1 MASLDS
7 LPSRYPNWGTL
18 NGLGIQQSWDVLVQ
32 AGHLQHLF
40 SLKLG
45 SYKALTVEFFTTLTV
60 ESSGRNIKS
69 MSFRLVNE
77 EHTISV
83 EEFNELFQLMEEGE
97 EDILKDP

>member
-1 MASLDS
+1 M
-7 LPSRYPNWGTL
+7 
-18 NGLGIQQSWDVLVQ
+18 
-32 AGHLQHLF
+32 F

-45 SYKALTVEFFTTLTV
+45 SYKALRVQFFTTLIV
-60 ESSGRNIKS
+60 ESSGKNIKS

-97 EDILKDP
+97 EGTLEEPRPEDL